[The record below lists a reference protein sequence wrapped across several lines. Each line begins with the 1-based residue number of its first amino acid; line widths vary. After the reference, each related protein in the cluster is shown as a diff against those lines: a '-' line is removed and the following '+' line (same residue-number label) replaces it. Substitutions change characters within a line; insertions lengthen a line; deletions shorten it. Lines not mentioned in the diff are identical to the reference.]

1 MACVVGVL
9 KNCENKI
16 CAVSLAEV
24 GNSVCNCA
32 CIVVSVKEVNCKT
45 FFGNIIFLLPIG
57 FTLAVKMTVPRNV
70 ESGAVDG
77 FIFNKGGEQ
86 SEVVV

>member
-1 MACVVGVL
+1 MVGVL

-32 CIVVSVKEVNCKT
+32 CIVLSVEEVNCKS
-45 FFGNIIFLLPIG
+45 FFGNVFFLLPIG
-57 FTLAVKMTVPRNV
+57 FALAVKMTVPRNV
-70 ESGAVDG
+70 EGGAVDG
-77 FIFNKGGEQ
+77 FILNKGGKQ